1 MKSDTSLYINEKKT
15 TPKCNIVK
23 PMKEKILRAAS
34 EKQHATYRGTMLQMT
49 NNFTSEAREAGYYK
63 MTSLKC

>member
-1 MKSDTSLYINEKKT
+1 MKSDTSLYSSMINEKKT

-49 NNFTSEAREAGYYK
+49 NNYIRSKGGR
-63 MTSLKC
+63 L